1 MEEVLFDLSN
11 EYRQMPETK
20 RLVRA
25 GGFTRP
31 CEAWS
36 LFYFRRAIGFLRFT
50 EGALSR
56 LPRGAQYCVLAD
68 A

>member
-11 EYRQMPETK
+11 EYRQMAETK

-36 LFYFRRAIGFLRFT
+36 LFYFPRALGFLRFT
-50 EGALSR
+50 EETLSR
-56 LPRGAQYCVLAD
+56 LPLAAQYCVLA
-68 A
+68 AA